1 MLTISSAYVSI
12 RQETSAYVSIP
23 FEETEEVL
31 SRSHNTKNKGVVTP
45 LSSLSLRNECVR
57 FAGRPDASSQH
68 QRQVQTGLGC
78 RVEESHN
85 EEYESAATG
94 SLVSF
99 LLPPGHKTAR
109 GHLSNTEGV
118 RESGAVEDI
127 FL

>member
-68 QRQVQTGLGC
+68 QRHVHTGLGC

-85 EEYESAATG
+85 EEYECAATG
-94 SLVSF
+94 SLVSSVQ
-99 LLPPGHKTAR
+99 LLAVWCPSSCPQDTRLHEVTFR
-109 GHLSNTEGV
+109 IR
-118 RESGAVEDI
+118 RE
-127 FL
+127 